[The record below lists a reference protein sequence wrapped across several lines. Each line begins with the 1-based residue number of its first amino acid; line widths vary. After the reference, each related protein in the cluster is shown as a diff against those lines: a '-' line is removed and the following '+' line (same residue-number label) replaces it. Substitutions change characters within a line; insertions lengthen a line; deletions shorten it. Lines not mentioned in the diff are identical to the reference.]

1 MPSLPSSAADGS
13 GTVRL
18 DLAALGDG
26 YREGT
31 LTPVAVVRTVLER
44 IAAAGEDHVWIHR
57 VPAADLLARA
67 AALEALAPA
76 ERAAL
81 PLYGVPFAVK
91 DNIDVAGLPT
101 TAGCH
106 EYTYTATDTATVV
119 QRLLDAGAVL
129 VGKTNLDQFATGL
142 VGVRSPYG
150 VPRNPIDPL
159 CVPGGSS
166 SGSAVAVSSGL
177 VAFALGTDTA
187 GSGRVPAA
195 FTNIV
200 GLKPTKGLVS
210 AAGVVP
216 ACRSLDCVSVFA
228 LTVEDA
234 MDVLAVIAAPDPLDA
249 YSRAAPPAP
258 AALRAPFRFGVPGAD
273 QLRFFGNAEAER
285 LYRAALDRLSA
296 LGGVAVPID
305 FAPFAEAAALLYSGP
320 WVAERTVA
328 VGDFLA
334 DYTGAGLAVTRGIIE
349 GGYKHDAVGCF
360 RAMHRLE
367 ALRRDTA
374 PVWDAIDLLAVP
386 TTGTIYTVAEV
397 MADPI
402 ALNTN
407 LGIYTN
413 FTNLLDLCGIAIPS
427 GFQADGR
434 PAGLTLL
441 APAFRE
447 AAVAAVAS
455 AAHRA
460 AGVAMGATG
469 LALPPARPVSY
480 GGKGLLPLLV
490 VGAHLSGQPLNPQL
504 TDAGGRLTGTVATAP
519 RYRLYALPGEPARP
533 GLLRVG
539 DGGCAITGELWEL
552 TPEAFGR
559 FVARLPQPLCIGSVE
574 LADGRRVS
582 GFLCEAVDTVDA
594 PDISDFGGW
603 LAYRAS

>member
-1 MPSLPSSAADGS
+1 
-13 GTVRL
+13 
-18 DLAALGDG
+18 
-26 YREGT
+26 
-31 LTPVAVVRTVLER
+31 
-44 IAAAGEDHVWIHR
+44 
-57 VPAADLLARA
+57 
-67 AALEALAPA
+67 
-76 ERAAL
+76 
-81 PLYGVPFAVK
+81 
-91 DNIDVAGLPT
+91 
-101 TAGCH
+101 
-106 EYTYTATDTATVV
+106 DTATPV
-119 QRLLDAGAVL
+119 QRLLDAGAIL

-150 VPRNPIDPL
+150 VARNPIDPL

-166 SGSAVAVSSGL
+166 SGSAVAVASGL
-177 VAFALGTDTA
+177 VGFALGTDTA

-195 FTNIV
+195 FNNIV

-210 AAGVVP
+210 TAGVVP

-234 MDVLAVIAAPDPLDA
+234 MDVLAVMAGSDPLDP
-249 YSRAAPPAP
+249 YSRAAPPVP
-258 AALRAPFRFGVPGAD
+258 AAPRAPFRFGVPAAD
-273 QLRFFGNAEAER
+273 QLRFFGNAEAEC
-285 LYRAALDRLSA
+285 LYRTALDRLSA

-320 WVAERTVA
+320 WVAERTAA
-328 VGDFLA
+328 VGEFLA
-334 DYTGAGLAVTRGIIE
+334 DYTDAGLEVTRGIIE

-360 RAMHRLE
+360 RAMYRLE

-407 LGIYTN
+407 LGTYTN

-427 GFQADGR
+427 GFQPDGR

-447 AAVAAVAS
+447 AAVAVVAGAV
-455 AAHRA
+455 HRA

-469 LALPPARPVSY
+469 LPLPPARPTSY
-480 GGKGLLPLLV
+480 GGEGLISLLV
-490 VGAHLSGQPLNPQL
+490 VGAHLSGQPLNRQL
-504 TDAGGRLTGTVATAP
+504 TDVGGRLVGAAMTAP

-533 GLLRVG
+533 GMLRVAESG
-539 DGGCAITGELWEL
+539 VAIPGELWEL
-552 TPEAFGR
+552 TPSAFGHV
-559 FVARLPQPLCIGSVE
+559 VAELPQPLCIGTLE
-574 LADGRRVS
+574 LADGRMVS
-582 GFLCEAVDTVDA
+582 GFLCEAVDTLGA
-594 PDISDFGGW
+594 PDISGFGGW
-603 LAYRAS
+603 RAYLAR